1 MKCHAGVEFPSGKPC
16 PKCGAKLG
24 EVCWPGINA
33 DLLEVAQLRKENE
46 HLRAALK
53 KIANPIG
60 YFQEY
65 AKQEGREIDGRMAVQ
80 ISKDPGWLS
89 SEAAKALSN
98 SPAVRTT
105 GEA

>member
-16 PKCGAKLG
+16 PKCGAGPG

-33 DLLEVAQLRKENE
+33 DLLEVVQLRKENE
-46 HLRAALK
+46 RLRAALQ

-65 AKQEGREIDGRMAVQ
+65 AKQEGREIDGHMAVQ

-89 SEAAKALSN
+89 SEAAKALS
-98 SPAVRTT
+98 SGVRE
-105 GEA
+105 GK